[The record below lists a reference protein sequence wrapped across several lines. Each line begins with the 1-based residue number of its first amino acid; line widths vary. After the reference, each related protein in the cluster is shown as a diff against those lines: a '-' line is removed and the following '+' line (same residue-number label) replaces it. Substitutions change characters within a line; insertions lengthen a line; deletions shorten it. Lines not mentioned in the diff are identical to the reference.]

1 MEIRQLTWEL
11 RTQRIKHRKSF
22 CFLLTSCIP
31 DLELK
36 KLTTQIE
43 MLRCSQKQLQRKLVP
58 LPRWPGKNTNNM
70 QNLLVLPTPLQL
82 KRAEKALQSSHHP
95 SQQRLNVKFRPT
107 FPMKQK
113 QPADRPK
120 AGLNG
125 SAEPYRGVTNHCS
138 SNGVRGTSAVACMQ
152 TFIPEHQ
159 Q

>member
-1 MEIRQLTWEL
+1 MFAKAASTKAW
-11 RTQRIKHRKSF
+11 
-22 CFLLTSCIP
+22 FLFPEAREEYEQYAKPVGVTH
-31 DLELK
+31 
-36 KLTTQIE
+36 
-43 MLRCSQKQLQRKLVP
+43 
-58 LPRWPGKNTNNM
+58 
-70 QNLLVLPTPLQL
+70 PTPA
-82 KRAEKALQSSHHP
+82 KRAEEALQSSHHP

-120 AGLNG
+120 AGLKG

-159 Q
+159 